1 MTDGHTPSLA
11 VRLAATLR
19 ALRWPITIATVAAML
34 YLLWDAEDLGHR
46 LQAVPLPDMAALS
59 LMVVLTWLT
68 QGLGLQVLLIA
79 FGVAIKTRE
88 ATSMTFAT
96 IALNYLPA
104 KAGTVMRAAVLKTRH
119 ALAYRDFLWLS
130 AIRFSSVMAAS
141 AAVLLAWL
149 ALSRSLPGSAVS
161 AGVLMGALVL
171 TLGPALLPGR
181 WIGRPTMPR
190 NTLALTH
197 LLVWAQLLLVGLR
210 LWIAAAALG
219 VDLSLTEALLIA
231 PAMTLSTLLNI
242 TPGAIGIRELV
253 AGFIASQIGI
263 DFELVL
269 LAAVVDRTAMILM
282 TLIVCVPSV
291 LRESQR
297 LATPRGSA

>member
-1 MTDGHTPSLA
+1 
-11 VRLAATLR
+11 
-19 ALRWPITIATVAAML
+19 
-34 YLLWDAEDLGHR
+34 
-46 LQAVPLPDMAALS
+46 
-59 LMVVLTWLT
+59 
-68 QGLGLQVLLIA
+68 
-79 FGVAIKTRE
+79 
-88 ATSMTFAT
+88 
-96 IALNYLPA
+96 
-104 KAGTVMRAAVLKTRH
+104 
-119 ALAYRDFLWLS
+119 
-130 AIRFSSVMAAS
+130 
-141 AAVLLAWL
+141 
-149 ALSRSLPGSAVS
+149 
-161 AGVLMGALVL
+161 
-171 TLGPALLPGR
+171 
-181 WIGRPTMPR
+181 MPR

-291 LRESQR
+291 IRESQR
-297 LATPRGSA
+297 LATPRGSP